1 MASGVKD
8 LYVGLLFD
16 RYSCILSE
24 KQKDIVS
31 CYYYADLSL
40 SEIAENQG
48 ITRQAV
54 SDILRRSEKQLRSAE
69 ESIGVLALEN
79 SLKAGAEKVR
89 NGGSIDELLKLID
102 NI

>member
-31 CYYYADLSL
+31 CYYNADLSL

-54 SDILRRSEKQLRSAE
+54 SDILRRSEKQLRLAE
-69 ESIGVLALEN
+69 EEIGLIALSN
-79 SLKAGAEKVR
+79 LLKGEAEKVK
-89 NGGSIDELLKLID
+89 NGGGINNLLEIID